1 MSEAAERVCVV
12 ELTPRGPGGVSVLRL
27 TGPGALERLREFGV
41 EPPEPWMPRV
51 ARLRRGEEDLDEAV
65 VLVRGPEEVEL
76 HVHGSP
82 PLVQGLV
89 TDSGPGS
96 PERLEDAAAR
106 RLEEAPSELGAR
118 LLLAQAEGALR
129 AELSRWAAL
138 GEADLL
144 VAADGLARRSG
155 ALVPALEPAR
165 ILLAGPVNA
174 GKSTLFNALVGERRA
189 ITSAEPGTTRDLL
202 VEPARLGPW
211 PVFVLDTAGLRPL
224 EASDPAAAVER
235 AGQELAL
242 RRAGAVDWV
251 LWLDPPDGAAEPP
264 ELPGVGVTRLA
275 SRTSA
280 PGGVRALEDPAG
292 AVSRVAA
299 LFRERLGLEEAPDPG
314 GPVLWEREDRAALAA
329 ALRAGAPA
337 LLALAAALLARG
349 AESGR

>member
-1 MSEAAERVCVV
+1 MAEPAGEVRVV

-27 TGPGALERLREFGV
+27 TGPGALARLRELGV
-41 EPPEPWMPRV
+41 DPPEPWTLRV
-51 ARLRRGEEDLDEAV
+51 ARLRRGDEDLDEAV

-89 TDSGPGS
+89 SAAAPSAPG
-96 PERLEDAAAR
+96 RLEEGAAR
-106 RLEEAPSELGAR
+106 RLEAAPSELGAR

-129 AELSRWAAL
+129 AELSRWAEL
-138 GEADLL
+138 GEAELL
-144 VAADGLARRSG
+144 AAADGLARRSG
-155 ALVPALEPAR
+155 ALAPALEPAR

-211 PVFVLDTAGLRPL
+211 PVLVLDTAGLRPL

-251 LWLDPPDGAAEPP
+251 LWLDPPEGAVEPP
-264 ELPGVGVTRLA
+264 ELPGVRLTRLA

-280 PGGVRALEDPAG
+280 PGGIRALEDPAG
-292 AVSRVAA
+292 AVARVAA
-299 LFRERLGLEEAPDPG
+299 LFRGSLGLEDAPEPT
-314 GPVLWEREDRAALAA
+314 GPALWEREDRAALAA
-329 ALRAGAPA
+329 AREAGAPA
-337 LLALAAALLARG
+337 LLALAGDLLARG